1 MMYAKIN
8 GTEIEQYPYTLND
21 LRREHPNVSFPAEIT
36 DAMKEKYG
44 IADVNENAKPSFD
57 PLTENIAEAPMTIV
71 DGVVQINY
79 IKKAFSE
86 EEQAFNVRSQ
96 RNSNLRGSDWMAL
109 NDVTMPE
116 KWKTYRQALRDIPE
130 QSGFPSNVAW
140 PEPPDNFIAEEQ
152 EG

>member
-1 MMYAKIN
+1 MYAKIN

-21 LRREHPNVSFPAEIT
+21 LRKENPNVSFPAEIT

-44 IADVNENAKPSFD
+44 IADVNENDKPSFD
-57 PLTENIAEAPMTIV
+57 PLTEDIVEAPMTIV

-79 IKKAFSE
+79 ATEPASNENKMLR
-86 EEQAFNVRSQ
+86 VRLQ
-96 RNSNLRGSDWMAL
+96 RDSFLRTSDWMAL
-109 NDVTMPE
+109 SDVTMPE
-116 KWKTYRQALRDIPE
+116 KWKTYRQALRDIPQ
-130 QSGFPSNVAW
+130 QSGFPSSVTW

>member
-1 MMYAKIN
+1 MYAKIN

>member
-1 MMYAKIN
+1 M
-8 GTEIEQYPYTLND
+8 
-21 LRREHPNVSFPAEIT
+21 SFPAEIT

>member
-8 GTEIEQYPYTLND
+8 GTKIEQYPYTLND

>member
-1 MMYAKIN
+1 MYAKIN
-8 GTEIEQYPYTLND
+8 GTKIEQYPYTLND